1 MADEDPDDP
10 QLKALRAVWL
20 SMRDND
26 EDPPDSGVSALM
38 AAARSQAME
47 MAPAPWWKRMFDQ
60 LRRPP
65 MLALASLL
73 VLIGGAVLLTKHDAI
88 EKAPTSPPLYEQ
100 GQEKELPHSNLDIGG
115 APAPA
120 TVSPHVVPEP
130 GAAETGATKDK
141 QSTPPPV
148 HRPPAAQTS
157 GGKGMAGTSAPEGT
171 IAPMASPQNDPA
183 FESGDSRPAATASHK
198 SATEIAPSQV
208 LVDQLAAQARR
219 AAKRGDCENAKAIAT
234 RIAGQDATYYRDH
247 VAGDLAACVQA
258 PAAADAADKAAR

>member
-38 AAARSQAME
+38 AAARSQAMQ
-47 MAPAPWWKRMFDQ
+47 MAPAPWWKRLLDQ

-65 MLALASLL
+65 VLALASLL

-88 EKAPTSPPLYEQ
+88 EKALTSTPI
-100 GQEKELPHSNLDIGG
+100 QEKELPHSNLDIGG
-115 APAPA
+115 APPPVAPG
-120 TVSPHVVPEP
+120 TVSPHLQPDD
-130 GAAETGATKDK
+130 AKDK
-141 QSTPPPV
+141 QQATPPAPV
-148 HRPPAAQTS
+148 HRHPTPHTTA
-157 GGKGMAGTSAPEGT
+157 GKGTGEAAGTIMPAPQRT
-171 IAPMASPQNDPA
+171 DDA
-183 FESGDSRPAATASHK
+183 FESGDSRPAAAHK
-198 SATEIAPSQV
+198 SAADAPPPNQV

-247 VAGDLAACVQA
+247 VAGDVAACLQA
-258 PAAADAADKAAR
+258 PAAADTAAH

>member
-1 MADEDPDDP
+1 MAEEDPDDP

-60 LRRPP
+60 LRRAPV
-65 MLALASLL
+65 LALASLL

-88 EKAPTSPPLYEQ
+88 EKAPTSAPV
-100 GQEKELPHSNLDIGG
+100 QEKELPHSNLDIGG
-115 APAPA
+115 APPPMAPA
-120 TVSPHVVPEP
+120 TVSPDVVP
-130 GAAETGATKDK
+130 ETGATKDK
-141 QSTPPPV
+141 QQLTSPPV
-148 HRPPAAQTS
+148 HRHPTEHTS
-157 GGKGMAGTSAPEGT
+157 AGKGMAGPTGSVAPTSAPRTE
-171 IAPMASPQNDPA
+171 AA
-183 FESGDSRPAATASHK
+183 FETDGAGVAPKADAKKADDLPPSR
-198 SATEIAPSQV
+198 V

-219 AAKRGDCENAKAIAT
+219 AALRGDCENAKAIAT

-247 VAGDLAACVQA
+247 VAGDLSGCVQA
-258 PAAADAADKAAR
+258 PAAADKAAADKAR